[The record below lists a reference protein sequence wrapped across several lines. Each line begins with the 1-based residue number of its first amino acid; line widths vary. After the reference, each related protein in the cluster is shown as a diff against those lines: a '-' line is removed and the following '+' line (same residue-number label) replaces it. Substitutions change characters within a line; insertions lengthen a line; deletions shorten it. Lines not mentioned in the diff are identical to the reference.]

1 MEGLQS
7 LGIDFTS
14 LLIYAVNFGL
24 LVGVSYVFF
33 YKKIVAAMDE
43 RRESIT
49 SRLEQA
55 EKIKMEFQEKL
66 EEMERAKVESEA
78 QLNAELDKMK
88 SFISEKKK
96 ELQAEME
103 AERAKMLDKAST
115 EIETRK
121 NELVSEIEKQLL
133 KTVQKIVLEV
143 VNNTVSEETV
153 QSSVKDA
160 WKKYSMK

>member
-1 MEGLQS
+1 MQGLQS
-7 LGIDFTS
+7 LGIDLTS

-55 EKIKMEFQEKL
+55 EKIKNEFQEKL
-66 EEMERAKVESEA
+66 EEIERSKKESEA
-78 QLNAELDKMK
+78 KLNAELDQMK
-88 SFISEKKK
+88 SFIADKKK
-96 ELQAEME
+96 ELQLEME
-103 AERAKMLDKAST
+103 IERSKMMEKASI
-115 EIETRK
+115 EIENRK

-133 KTVQKIVLEV
+133 KTVQNIVLEV
-143 VNNTVSEETV
+143 VNHTVPQDAV